1 MSDYIPTL
9 IDGAIG
15 FTWIEVRLSREDAL
29 KSTDLWYLKDRWDN
43 LTTTQ
48 KGQLNSYRQALR
60 DLPQTYDNPDEA
72 VDNWPSREDW
82 F

>member
-15 FTWIEVRLSREDAL
+15 FTWIEVRLSREEAL

-48 KGQLNSYRQALR
+48 KGQLNSYRR
-60 DLPQTYDNPDEA
+60 PPPA
-72 VDNWPSREDW
+72 VV
-82 F
+82 FQ